1 MAKAPRKDSSAPQDQ
16 QMAQLNI
23 PPHSNEAEQAVLGG
37 ILLNNEYWDEVTD
50 NVISDDFYTFAH
62 RLIFEEMG
70 ALIAQQKP
78 VDLITLEQALKNK
91 DALEQVGGFA
101 YLAELSNNTPS
112 AANIVA
118 YANIVREKAIM
129 RELISVGNKIAH
141 DSYSPKGQDV
151 KQLLDEAER
160 QVFEIAEKR
169 TSNKEGPQNVLGIL
183 AKTIDKIDLLS
194 QSKENG
200 GVTGVSTGFYD
211 LDKKTAG
218 LQKSDLIIVAARPSM
233 GKTTFAMNLCENAAL
248 NSEKPV
254 LVFSLE
260 MPSEQIMMRS
270 LASLSRVDQTK
281 IRTGQGLD
289 ERDWAN
295 IGSTL
300 GIFKNKPNLY
310 IDDSSGLTPT
320 ELRSRARRVYRENGG
335 LSLIMVDYLQLMRA
349 PAFSDNRT
357 LEIAEISRS
366 LKALAKELEVPVIA
380 LSQLN
385 RTLENRQDKRP
396 VNSDLRESGSIEQD
410 ADLIMF
416 IYRDEVYHPESEEKG
431 IAEIIIGKQRNGP
444 IGRVKLA
451 FQGQFSRFDN
461 LDKSYHYDDEY

>member
-1 MAKAPRKDSSAPQDQ
+1 MAKQYPSSSKDKKVEQI
-16 QMAQLNI
+16 NI
-23 PPHSNEAEQAVLGG
+23 PPHSIEAEQAVIGSM
-37 ILLNNEYWDEVTD
+37 LLTDAHWDAVSER
-50 NVISDDFYTFAH
+50 IIAEDFYTFEH
-62 RLIFEEMG
+62 RLIFQHIMN
-70 ALIAQQKP
+70 LIRNNKP
-78 VDLITLEQALKNK
+78 VDLLTLDETLK
-91 DALEQVGGFA
+91 AAGVSEEVGGFA
-101 YLAELSNNTPS
+101 YLAELSKNTPS
-112 AANIVA
+112 AANVLT
-118 YANIVREKAIM
+118 YADIVREKAIL
-129 RELISVGNKIAH
+129 RELIASSNKIAEM
-141 DSYSPKGQDV
+141 SYQTKGRDV
-151 KQLLDEAER
+151 KEILDDAER
-160 QVFEIAEKR
+160 EVFSIAEKR
-169 TSNKEGPQNVLGIL
+169 TTATEGPQNIIDIL
-183 AKTIDKIDLLS
+183 DKTIDKIELLS
-194 QSKENG
+194 ASETHN
-200 GVTGVSTGFYD
+200 GVTGVTTGFID
-211 LDKKTAG
+211 LDRKTAG
-218 LQKSDLIIVAARPSM
+218 LQPSDLIIVAARPSM

-248 NSEKPV
+248 ASDKPV

-289 ERDWAN
+289 EGDWAK
-295 IGSTL
+295 IASTL
-300 GIFKNKPNLY
+300 GVFKQKPNLY

-320 ELRSRARRVYRENGG
+320 ELRSRARRVYREHGG

-385 RTLENRQDKRP
+385 RTLENRADKRP

-416 IYRDEVYHPESEEKG
+416 IYRDEVYNDNSEEKG

-444 IGRVKLA
+444 IGKVRLK
-451 FQGQFSRFDN
+451 FNGQFSRFDN
-461 LDKSYHYDDEY
+461 LKDQPEYIHE

>member
-1 MAKAPRKDSSAPQDQ
+1 MASKNSPPAKEKNTTN
-16 QMAQLNI
+16 LNI
-23 PPHSNEAEQAVLGG
+23 PPHSIEAEQAVLGS
-37 ILLNNEYWDEVTD
+37 ILLNNFYWDDVAE
-50 NVISDDFYTFAH
+50 NVVKEDFYRFEH
-62 RLIFEEMG
+62 RLIFEEMEK
-70 ALIAQQKP
+70 LIAQQAP
-78 VDLITLEQALKNK
+78 VDLITLEQALKSREVI
-91 DALEQVGGFA
+91 EQVGGFA

-112 AANIVA
+112 AANVVA
-118 YANIVREKAIM
+118 YANVVREKAIM
-129 RELISVGNKIAH
+129 RELISVGNKIAQN
-141 DSYSPKGQDV
+141 SYSPKGQDV
-151 KQLLDEAER
+151 KHLLDEAER
-160 QVFEIAEKR
+160 EVFAIAEKR
-169 TSNKEGPQNVLGIL
+169 TSGNEGPQNIIAIL
-183 AKTIDKIDLLS
+183 ENTISKIEQLS
-194 QSKENG
+194 QAKDHS
-200 GVTGVSTGFYD
+200 GVTGVSTGFKD

-248 NSEKPV
+248 GSEKPV

-260 MPSEQIMMRS
+260 MPAEQIMMRS

-289 ERDWAN
+289 DNDWAK
-295 IGSTL
+295 ISSTMGVL
-300 GIFKNKPNLY
+300 AKKPNLF
-310 IDDSSGLTPT
+310 IDDSSGLMPT

-416 IYRDEVYHPESEEKG
+416 IYRDEVYNRESEEKG

-461 LDKSYHYDDEY
+461 LAEHHYYDDEY

>member
-1 MAKAPRKDSSAPQDQ
+1 MASQRQIQSPDQ
-16 QMAQLNI
+16 KTEQVSI
-23 PPHSNEAEQAVLGG
+23 PPHSTEAEQAVLGG
-37 ILLNNEYWDEVTD
+37 IMLSNQHWDGIAER
-50 NVISDDFYTFAH
+50 VIAEDFYTFAH
-62 RLIFEEMG
+62 KAIFQTMEELMRNQSP
-70 ALIAQQKP
+70 I
-78 VDLITLEQALKNK
+78 DLITLDQALKAK
-91 DALEQVGGFA
+91 GISDSVGGFA
-101 YLAELSNNTPS
+101 YLADLSNNTPN
-112 AANIVA
+112 AINILA
-118 YANIVREKAIM
+118 YAEIVREKAIL
-129 RELISVGNKIAH
+129 RELIAVGNRIAEN
-141 DSYSPKGQDV
+141 SYSPKGKDIKMV
-151 KQLLDEAER
+151 LDEAER
-160 QVFEIAEKR
+160 EVFAIAEKR
-169 TSNKEGPQNVLGIL
+169 SSSTEGPQNVISVLES
-183 AKTIDKIDLLS
+183 TIARIDTLS
-194 QSKENG
+194 KLENHS
-200 GVTGVSTGFYD
+200 GVTGVTTGFVD

-218 LQKSDLIIVAARPSM
+218 LQPSDLIIVAARPSM

-248 NSEKPV
+248 GSEKPV

-260 MPSEQIMMRS
+260 MPAEQIMMRS

-289 ERDWAN
+289 DNDWAK
-295 IGSTL
+295 ISSTMGML
-300 GIFKNKPNLY
+300 AKKPNLF

-416 IYRDEVYHPESEEKG
+416 IYRDEVYNRESEEKG

-451 FQGQFSRFDN
+451 FQGNFSRFDN
-461 LDKSYHYDDEY
+461 LAEHHHYDDEY

>member
-1 MAKAPRKDSSAPQDQ
+1 MASKNSLSTKDQNTTN
-16 QMAQLNI
+16 LNI
-23 PPHSNEAEQAVLGG
+23 PPHSIEAEQAVLGS
-37 ILLNNEYWDEVTD
+37 ILLNNMYWDDVAE
-50 NVISDDFYTFAH
+50 NVVKEDFYRFEH
-62 RLIFEEMG
+62 RLIFEEMEK
-70 ALIAQQKP
+70 LIAQQSP
-78 VDLITLEQALKNK
+78 VDLITLEQALKSREVI
-91 DALEQVGGFA
+91 EQVGGFA

-112 AANIVA
+112 AANVVA
-118 YANIVREKAIM
+118 YANVVREKAIM
-129 RELISVGNKIAH
+129 RELISVGNKIAQN
-141 DSYSPKGQDV
+141 SYSPKGQDV
-151 KQLLDEAER
+151 KHLLDEAER
-160 QVFEIAEKR
+160 EVFAIAEKR
-169 TSNKEGPQNVLGIL
+169 TTGTEGPQNIISIL
-183 AKTIDKIDLLS
+183 ENTINKIEQLS
-194 QSKENG
+194 QIKDHS
-200 GVTGVSTGFYD
+200 GVTG
-211 LDKKTAG
+211 
-218 LQKSDLIIVAARPSM
+218 
-233 GKTTFAMNLCENAAL
+233 FAMNLFENAAL
-248 NSEKPV
+248 GSDKPV

-260 MPSEQIMMRS
+260 MPAEQIMMRS

-289 ERDWAN
+289 DNDWAK
-295 IGSTL
+295 ISSTMGML
-300 GIFKNKPNLY
+300 AKKPNLF

-320 ELRSRARRVYRENGG
+320 ELRSRARRVYRENNG

-349 PAFSDNRT
+349 PAFSENRT

-416 IYRDEVYHPESEEKG
+416 IYRDEVYNRESEEKG

-451 FQGQFSRFDN
+451 FQGNFSRFDN
-461 LDKSYHYDDEY
+461 LAEHHHYDDEY

>member
-1 MAKAPRKDSSAPQDQ
+1 MAKVPNKTNSYRDK
-16 QMAQLNI
+16 QMAELNI

-37 ILLNNEYWDEVTD
+37 ILLNNQYWDEVTEH
-50 NVISDDFYTFAH
+50 VISEDFYTFAH

-70 ALIAQQKP
+70 ELIAHQKP
-78 VDLITLEQALKNK
+78 VDLITLEQALKHK
-91 DALEQVGGFA
+91 DILEQVGGFA

-118 YANIVREKAIM
+118 YANIVRDKAIM
-129 RELISVGNKIAH
+129 RELISVGNRIAQN
-141 DSYSPKGQDV
+141 SYSPKGSDV
-151 KQLLDEAER
+151 KELLDEAER
-160 QVFEIAEKR
+160 EVFAIAEKR
-169 TSNKEGPQNVLGIL
+169 TSSSEGPKNVLSIL
-183 AKTIDKIDLLS
+183 DQTIDKIEFLS
-194 QSKENG
+194 QSKDHSG
-200 GVTGVSTGFYD
+200 ITGISTGFVD

-248 NSEKPV
+248 NSKKPV

-281 IRTGQGLD
+281 IRTGKGLTD
-289 ERDWAN
+289 QDWAS
-295 IGSTL
+295 IGSTM
-300 GIFKNKPNLY
+300 GIFKNKPNLF

-320 ELRSRARRVYRENGG
+320 ELRSRARRVYRENDG
-335 LSLIMVDYLQLMRA
+335 LSMIMVDYLQLMRA

-366 LKALAKELEVPVIA
+366 LKALAKELEVPVVA

-416 IYRDEVYHPESEEKG
+416 IYRDEVYHPESEDKG
-431 IAEIIIGKQRNGP
+431 IAEVIIGKQRNGP
-444 IGRVKLA
+444 IGKVRLK

-461 LDKSYHYDDEY
+461 LAESHHYGDDY